1 VFDVYSTGADSAP
14 LAQIEFPDQ
23 ESARTGWVKS
33 LCEREG
39 ELQRQIA
46 ELQCRSGT
54 EKAVQLIL
62 EELSCI
68 GQARREKDADTTV
81 VPMFGDRCGI
91 LQFAAPC
98 GLATDG
104 DGRIL
109 VVDWARDRLQVLER
123 DGSLFVSCGASV
135 DGMLFG
141 YTPEDVRRA
150 DVILEPSGVAVDDLG
165 QIAAVDSDAKC
176 VKVYAN
182 SC

>member
-1 VFDVYSTGADSAP
+1 
-14 LAQIEFPDQ
+14 
-23 ESARTGWVKS
+23 
-33 LCEREG
+33 
-39 ELQRQIA
+39 
-46 ELQCRSGT
+46 
-54 EKAVQLIL
+54 
-62 EELSCI
+62 
-68 GQARREKDADTTV
+68 
-81 VPMFGDRCGI
+81 
-91 LQFAAPC
+91 
-98 GLATDG
+98 
-104 DGRIL
+104 
-109 VVDWARDRLQVLER
+109 VLER